1 MATALATVSKRSI
14 LESIGHRYQIDPAKV
29 MSVLSATAFKQATN
43 EQPLTPEEFQ
53 AALIV
58 ANQYE
63 LNPFTKEIFAF
74 RSKGKLLT
82 VVSIDGWCAII
93 NRRPELNGI
102 EFTEQFDDKGK
113 ILSVTCK
120 IHRKD
125 RALPI
130 VVTEYLSE
138 CSRDTDPWKKSP
150 IRMLRHKALIQCG
163 RVAFSVSGIV
173 DPEEAETITGSYS
186 APILDAQ
193 LTSGTR
199 TQQVAKLLESKKP
212 AQTIETAP
220 AQDVND
226 DAAFAERF
234 DILGWD
240 AEKRANFMALDSPEH
255 EKLAALDA
263 EIDRTNG

>member
-1 MATALATVSKRSI
+1 MATALATTSKRSI
-14 LESIGHRYQIDPAKV
+14 LESIGARYQIDPAKV
-29 MSVLSATAFKQATN
+29 MSVLSATAFKQSK
-43 EQPLTPEEFQ
+43 EEPPLTPEEFQ

-82 VVSIDGWCAII
+82 VVSIDGWCAVI

-102 EFTEQFDDKGK
+102 EFTEQFENGK
-113 ILSVTCK
+113 IFSVTCK

-138 CSRDTDPWKKSP
+138 CQRDTDPWKKSP

-173 DPEEAETITGSYS
+173 DPEEAETIAGGYS
-186 APILDAQ
+186 APIIDAQ
-193 LTSGTR
+193 RTSGTR
-199 TQQVAKLLESKKP
+199 TQQVAKLLEGKTAARAP
-212 AQTIETAP
+212 EQPETASR
-220 AQDVND
+220 

-240 AEKRANFMALDSPEH
+240 QEKRTGFLALDSTDSD
-255 EKLAALDA
+255 KLAALDA
-263 EIDRTNG
+263 EIDRANG